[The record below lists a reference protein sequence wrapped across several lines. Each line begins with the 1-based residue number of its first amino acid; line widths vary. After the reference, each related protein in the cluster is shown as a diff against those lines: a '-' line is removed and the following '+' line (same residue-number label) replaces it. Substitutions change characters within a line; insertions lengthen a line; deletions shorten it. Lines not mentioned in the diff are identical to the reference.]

1 MFLAPCFGIFMLIK
15 FSCMDREYFIQLT
28 LGLYR
33 VTEMLPDKE
42 PLKFK
47 LREKANDILAYL
59 ASVNFDIQSAD
70 QEAILRDIS
79 IISIYFEIAQEQ
91 GWIDSRNFLVLKQGY
106 ANLREL
112 SLQKRFLQK
121 SHILEKFNES
131 REQEKEYYNQENK
144 QEKAAKTQEK
154 IKNTEKILKID
165 NAEFP
170 ERKGEI
176 YDILSKKGPLRLI
189 QMLQYFPD
197 VSKRTI
203 RRDLAF
209 LVRKSAIQRYDEGKL
224 TFYKLKSS

>member
-1 MFLAPCFGIFMLIK
+1 
-15 FSCMDREYFIQLT
+15 MDREYFIQLT

-47 LREKANDILAYL
+47 LREKANDILAVL
-59 ASVNFDIQSAD
+59 ASVNFDVQSAD

-79 IISIYFEIAQEQ
+79 VISIYFEIAQEQ

-112 SLQKRFLQK
+112 SIQKKFLQK
-121 SHILEKFNES
+121 NQDSERNNES
-131 REQEKEYYNQENK
+131 RSQEKEYYNQVNNQERTK
-144 QEKAAKTQEK
+144 KIQEKF
-154 IKNTEKILKID
+154 KNTEKIAKTEIV
-165 NAEFP
+165 EFP

-176 YDILSKKGPLRLI
+176 YGILNKKGPLRLI
-189 QMLQYFPD
+189 QMLQYFPE

-209 LVRKSAIQRYDEGKL
+209 LVRKNAIQRYDKGKL
-224 TFYKLKSS
+224 TFYRVKNT